1 MPRTPINYENTIF
14 YKIVCKDLN
23 LNYCYVGHTT
33 DFRRRKTEHKS
44 SCINENDKDYNYKI
58 ISNYKSKWWMG

>member
-1 MPRTPINYENTIF
+1 MPRTPINYENTVF

-33 DFRRRKTEHKS
+33 DFIRRKTAHKTVL
-44 SCINENDKDYNYKI
+44 YK
-58 ISNYKSKWWMG
+58 